1 MAKLDLALTPRA
13 EETRDEKIQRVPVQ
27 FGLDEILKH
36 FTDSIAELRKQFEVA
51 DRLLSEKDEEGCK
64 TIWRSQVV
72 LSEGLLDF
80 YIHEMSKYCLFRM
93 FTGEWKKSE
102 KYDSFMIPMSQVEK
116 ALDAAESNDWF
127 FDYLNTRF
135 SREVFLANEHMKDQL
150 NLIGIAYSDV
160 MNEAFGELST
170 GRNKIVAMFQRRNAI
185 AHQNDRSHASAE
197 QEDITREYVEQYF
210 KDVESVVT
218 AIHKIAENTDNAQ

>member
-27 FGLDEILKH
+27 FGLDEIRKH

>member
-51 DRLLSEKDEEGCK
+51 DRLLSEKDEEGCM

-135 SREVFLANEHMKDQL
+135 SREVFLANEHLKDQL

>member
-27 FGLDEILKH
+27 FGLDEIRKH

-51 DRLLSEKDEEGCK
+51 DRLLSEKDEEGCM

>member
-51 DRLLSEKDEEGCK
+51 DRLLSEKDEEGCM